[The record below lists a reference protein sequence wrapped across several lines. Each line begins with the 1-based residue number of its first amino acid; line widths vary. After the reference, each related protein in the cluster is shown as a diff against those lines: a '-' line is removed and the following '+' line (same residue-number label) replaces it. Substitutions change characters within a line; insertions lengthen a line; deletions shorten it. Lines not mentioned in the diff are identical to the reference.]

1 MTAQLSIDEAF
12 AALKKERELNK
23 KLESKNAKLVESLK
37 TRRARLNSLEGSIRY
52 LQYKLDGMTPSEDSG
67 VKFQSTNEH
76 VISQELRRLI
86 KNEPD
91 KLQLCE
97 IILRLQE
104 VEVFWR
110 AVQHYA
116 LGKIIG
122 IIRTLKSEKVYD
134 AYIKELKK
142 QKRFEEV
149 AE

>member
-1 MTAQLSIDEAF
+1 MTEKLSIDEAF

-37 TRRARLNSLEGSIRY
+37 TRRARLNSLEGSVRF
-52 LQYKLDGMTPSEDSG
+52 LKYKLDGLEPRENSET
-67 VKFQSTNEH
+67 KFQNTNEH

>member
-1 MTAQLSIDEAF
+1 MTEKLSIDEAF
-12 AALKKERELNK
+12 AALKYEREQNK
-23 KLESKNAKLVESLK
+23 KLASKNEKLEESLK
-37 TRRARLNSLEGSIRY
+37 TRRARLNCLEGSVRH
-52 LQYKLDGMTPSEDSG
+52 LKYKLDGIERIESG
-67 VKFQSTNEH
+67 VSKFQNTNEH

-116 LGKIIG
+116 IGKIIG
-122 IIRTLKSEKVYD
+122 IIRTLKSEKVYE

>member
-1 MTAQLSIDEAF
+1 
-12 AALKKERELNK
+12 
-23 KLESKNAKLVESLK
+23 
-37 TRRARLNSLEGSIRY
+37 
-52 LQYKLDGMTPSEDSG
+52 MTPAEDSAA
-67 VKFQSTNEH
+67 KFQNTNEH

-97 IILRLQE
+97 LILRLQE
-104 VEVFWR
+104 VEEFWK
-110 AVQHYA
+110 VCQHYA

-142 QKRFEEV
+142 QKRFDEV
-149 AE
+149 A

>member
-12 AALKKERELNK
+12 AALKYEREQNK
-23 KLESKNAKLVESLK
+23 KLAKKNEKLEESLK
-37 TRRARLNSLEGSIRY
+37 SRRERLNSLEGRIRY
-52 LQYKLDGMTPSEDSG
+52 LQYKLDGMTPAEDSAA
-67 VKFQSTNEH
+67 KFQSTNEY
-76 VISQELRRLI
+76 VISQELRRVI
-86 KNEPD
+86 KNQPD

-104 VEVFWR
+104 VEEFWK
-110 AVQHYA
+110 VCQHYA
-116 LGKIIG
+116 LEKILG